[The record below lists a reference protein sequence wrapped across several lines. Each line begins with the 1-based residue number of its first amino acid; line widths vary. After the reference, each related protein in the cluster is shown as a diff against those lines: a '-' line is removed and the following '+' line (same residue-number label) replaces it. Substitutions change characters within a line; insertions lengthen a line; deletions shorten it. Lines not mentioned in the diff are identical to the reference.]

1 MVQAS
6 EAQTRV
12 DKLIDYVN
20 EQIELLAFDEPDPRL
35 IVQMV
40 ESLSDPRRA
49 TRLSLIESLTEV
61 GESATPALLAGLSNH
76 PEAVV
81 RRGCCNA
88 LTNIGDE
95 TAVSGLVDALRQD
108 DDIGVKSAAAG
119 ALAKIGAPAFDAVY
133 RVLAAEDISES
144 CKGHAAWAMASM
156 GEEVSDR
163 LYGLVMDPSATVRT
177 AVVGAIAQLAQK
189 QLTQKQLAQ
198 EQTTTRPSGD
208 QSKALSHLI
217 SALSDPAADV
227 RIEAAANLSRLGCQI
242 AFQPLLVCLKDPVS
256 DVRKAATLALRK
268 LGNPAAIDAIAP
280 LTQDPDTNVQRVAA
294 LTIAQLEAV
303 TS

>member
-12 DKLIDYVN
+12 DNLIDYVN
-20 EQIELLAFDEPDPRL
+20 EQIELLAFDEPDLHL
-35 IVQMV
+35 IAQLV
-40 ESLSDPRRA
+40 ESLSDPRQA

-76 PEAVV
+76 PEAIV

-95 TAVSGLVDALRQD
+95 AAVSGLVNALLQD

-133 RVLAAEDISES
+133 QVLAAEDVSES

-156 GEEVSDR
+156 SEEVSDQ

-177 AVVGAIAQLAQK
+177 AVVGAIAQLAQR
-189 QLTQKQLAQ
+189 QLAQ
-198 EQTTTRPSGD
+198 KRAVGT
-208 QSKALSHLI
+208 QSKALPRLI

-227 RIEAAANLSRLGCQI
+227 RIEAAANLSRLDCQI
-242 AFQPLLVCLKDPVS
+242 AFQPLIVCLKDPVA
-256 DVRKAATLALRK
+256 DVRKAATLALGK
-268 LGNPAAIDAIAP
+268 LGNSAAIDAIAP
-280 LTQDPDTNVQRVAA
+280 LTQDPDANVQRVAS
-294 LTIAQLEAV
+294 LTIQQLEAI
-303 TS
+303 TP